1 MIWELAIFFSSIMS
15 DHPPLKQLIFDR
27 ILASPQQRITF
38 AEYMELALCA
48 PQLGYYARSSQRIGS
63 QGDFFT
69 SPHLGRDYG
78 ELLAIQVAQ
87 MWQLLGQPQSFAV
100 VEMGAGQGLLALDM
114 LRYWQQHR
122 PELLASL
129 DYIIIE
135 TATAMLASQQRLLAS
150 WPVRWSGWS
159 DLPDEGLIGCV
170 FGNELI
176 DALPVHQVVVQ
187 AGALAEVYVG
197 VVEQQ
202 LVEQVAALST
212 PRLAEYFELAQINI
226 CEYSDGYRTE
236 VNLAALD
243 LLQTV
248 AQKLQRGYLL
258 LIDYGYSADRYYN
271 PMRAQGTL
279 QCYYQHRHHN
289 NPYLHIGNQDL
300 TAHVDFS
307 SLVRQ
312 GEAVGLRHIG
322 STKQGLFLMA
332 LGMSDRLSQVVVN
345 NTDVMATLQQHQ
357 ALHQLIDPTGLGG
370 FGVLLQGKGLSVEQ
384 LVLQGLSVF

>member
-1 MIWELAIFFSSIMS
+1 MS
-15 DHPPLKQLIFDR
+15 DHPPLKQLIYDR

-38 AEYMELALCA
+38 AEYMGLTLYA

-87 MWQLLGQPQSFAV
+87 MWRLLGQPQPFTV

-114 LRYWQQHR
+114 LRHWQQHQ

-135 TATAMLASQQRLLAS
+135 TATAMVASQQQLLS
-150 WPVRWSGWS
+150 DWPVRWSSWPA
-159 DLPDEGLIGCV
+159 LPDDELIGCV
-170 FGNELI
+170 LANELI
-176 DALPVHQVVVQ
+176 DALPVHQVVVE
-187 AGALAEVYVG
+187 AGELKEVYISIS
-197 VVEQQ
+197 EQQ
-202 LVEQVAALST
+202 LVEQVAELST
-212 PRLAEYFELAQINI
+212 TKLLEYFEQAHIDI
-226 CEYSDGYRTE
+226 GGYAAGYRTE

-243 LLQTV
+243 LIQTI
-248 AQKLQRGYLL
+248 APKLRRGYLL

-271 PMRAQGTL
+271 PMRDQGTL
-279 QCYYQHRHHN
+279 QCYYQHHHHN
-289 NPYLHIGNQDL
+289 DPYVHIGNQDL

-307 SLVRQ
+307 SLIRQ
-312 GEAVGLRHIG
+312 GAAAGLQQIG
-322 STKQGLFLMA
+322 LTKQGLFLMA
-332 LGMSDRLSQVVVN
+332 LGLSDRIAQVTN
-345 NTDVMATLQQHQ
+345 RSTDVMSTLQQRQ

-370 FGVLLQGKGLSVEQ
+370 FSVLLQGKNLSAEQ
-384 LVLQGLSVF
+384 IVLQGLQVF